1 MIVLKNECLR
11 VEIAEPGEHP
21 NDGVRFD
28 RAGFITEVVLNNER
42 HFCANEPKNL
52 SHPSTGGRGL
62 CCEMM
67 LDLSDEAKVG
77 EVYPKFGVGLIRKET
92 DEPYV
97 FFGAYEVEHFPVEY
111 IATERAVE
119 FKTTAIPCM
128 GYALKQWKK
137 ISVEGNCLTVE
148 YMLENVG
155 EKSIALEEYCH
166 NFLSIDGMA
175 ISPDYVLDIPGL
187 EDQGSEAK
195 RDHVSGQETHLVG
208 NGCGFTFAR
217 TDTAVF
223 LYSAQV
229 AAQRGPFVWK
239 LSHKGA
245 KAYVEGEESYVPVR
259 VVVWGADH
267 IISPEVIQRIELQSG
282 ETAAWTR
289 KLTFVD
295 ELMEQE

>member
-1 MIVLKNECLR
+1 MITLKSNCLR
-11 VEIAEPGEHP
+11 VEIAEAGEHP

-42 HFCANEPKNL
+42 QFCANEPKNL
-52 SHPSTGGRGL
+52 VHPSTGGRGL

-67 LDLSDEAKVG
+67 LDLSGEAKVG
-77 EVYPKFGVGLIRKET
+77 EQYPKFGVGLIRKET

-97 FFGAYEVEHFPVEY
+97 FFGKYQIEHFPVECTVTDS
-111 IATERAVE
+111 AAE
-119 FKTTAIPCM
+119 FRTAAIHCM
-128 GYALKQWKK
+128 GYAIHQWKK
-137 ISVEGNCLTVE
+137 ISVQDNCLTVE
-148 YMLENVG
+148 YTLENVG
-155 EKSIALEEYCH
+155 DKTVVLEEYCH

-187 EDQGSEAK
+187 KDQGHEPK
-195 RDHVSGQETHLVG
+195 KYRGNGHELNLIG

-217 TDTAVF
+217 AEPAVF
-223 LYSAQV
+223 EYAAEV
-229 AAQRGPFVWK
+229 AAQAAPFTWK

-259 VVVWGADH
+259 VNVWGTDH
-267 IISPEVIQRIELQSG
+267 LISPEFIQRIELAPG
-282 ETAAWTR
+282 EAAAWTR

-295 ELMEQE
+295 ELM

>member
-62 CCEMM
+62 CCELM
-67 LDLSDEAKVG
+67 LDLSGEAKVG
-77 EVYPKFGVGLIRKET
+77 ESYPKFGVGLIKKET

-97 FFGAYEVEHFPVEY
+97 FFGKYQIEHFPVEFT
-111 IATERAVE
+111 ATETQAE
-119 FKTTAIPCM
+119 FRTAAIPCM
-128 GYALKQWKK
+128 GYALKQRKK
-137 ISVEGNCLTVE
+137 ISVKGNCLTVE
-148 YMLENVG
+148 YELENVG
-155 EKSIALEEYCH
+155 EKAVAIQEYCH

-187 EDQGSEAK
+187 EDQGREAK
-195 RDHVSGQETHLVG
+195 KHRVSGKEMHLVG
-208 NGCGFTFAR
+208 NGHGFTFAKA
-217 TDTAVF
+217 DPAVF
-223 LYSAQV
+223 HYSARV
-229 AAQRGPFVWK
+229 ETVKAPFGWR
-239 LSHKGA
+239 LAHKGA
-245 KAYVEGEESYVPVR
+245 KAYIEGEESYVPER
-259 VVVWGADH
+259 MDVWGTDH
-267 IISPEVIQRIELQSG
+267 LISPELFQRIELVPG
-282 ETAAWTR
+282 EAAAWTR

-295 ELMEQE
+295 ELM